1 MTDRPLPLNMA
12 IHHRPA
18 TSRRQRGSTLV
29 GIVVGFVLGLA
40 VAAAIAYVL
49 TKTPNPFDGKAGRSE
64 IVRPH
69 LSSVEREPAAPTDK
83 PRFDFS
89 KILPGTEERKSAQR
103 EESTARSGEK
113 AAAAPD
119 APAPATA
126 KIEKAEKADKAEP
139 AEKSGKF
146 FLQAGAYQNAADAE
160 DQRAQL
166 ALMGVEAVLQT
177 VTIPDK
183 GTINRVRLGPYATAD
198 EMNQVKAQLLKQ
210 GVATA
215 VIKNP

>member
-1 MTDRPLPLNMA
+1 LQLNLQTLQRSA
-12 IHHRPA
+12 AAH
-18 TSRRQRGSTLV
+18 RQRGNTLL
-29 GIVVGFVLGLA
+29 GIIVGFVLGLA
-40 VAAAIAYVL
+40 VAAGIAYVL
-49 TKTPNPFDGKAGRSE
+49 NKTPNPFDGKSARSDV
-64 IVRPH
+64 VRPH
-69 LSSVEREPAAPTDK
+69 LSSVEREPAAATDK

-89 KILPGTEERKSAQR
+89 KILPGTEERKSAPKDEAAVR
-103 EESTARSGEK
+103 PGDKAASAAEATAAAKGEK
-113 AAAAPD
+113 AA
-119 APAPATA
+119 
-126 KIEKAEKADKAEP
+126 P
-139 AEKSGKF
+139 AEKSGKY

-177 VTIPDK
+177 VTVPEK
-183 GTINRVRLGPYATAD
+183 GTLNRVRLGPYATAD